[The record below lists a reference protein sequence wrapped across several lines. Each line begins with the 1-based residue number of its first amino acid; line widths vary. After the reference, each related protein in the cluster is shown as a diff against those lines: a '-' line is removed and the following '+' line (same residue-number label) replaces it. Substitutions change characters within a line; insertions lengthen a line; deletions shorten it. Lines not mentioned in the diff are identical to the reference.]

1 MPANVAHL
9 LIYNKAVKILQD
21 GGENEKIGDG
31 LRVHISC
38 G

>member
-1 MPANVAHL
+1 MPVNIAHL
-9 LIYNKAVKILQD
+9 LICNKAVKILQD
-21 GGENEKIGDG
+21 GGEYGKIGDG